1 MPKYELICLKDK
13 VFNIKDLVKITLYVP
28 VFKDVIE
35 ISKNLDIDASDEEIY
50 DAIRKYV
57 YGRECSY
64 VLLRRSDRRRNLEI
78 GTLLVGKS
86 KKYILS
92 PIPLRVKEVRVFS
105 RTNPSEVE
113 SEGSTSNTVS
123 EESNF
128 VFTNELWS
136 LATVPITDEAYIYNA
151 DIEVLNERVTA
162 LRLVTEEMDRIVVI
176 GKEKKVVRSARK
188 RKRKRRKKTR
198 RRKRRLKKKR

>member
-1 MPKYELICLKDK
+1 LPKYELICLKDK

-176 GKEKKVVRSARK
+176 GKEKKVVRSAM
-188 RKRKRRKKTR
+188 KRKRRKKTR

>member
-176 GKEKKVVRSARK
+176 GKEKKVVRSAM
-188 RKRKRRKKTR
+188 KRKRRKKTR